1 MSDKKVYER
10 FKENAELRECPVC
23 KKEFMPTSG
32 SQIYCSF
39 ECKMEMQRIRKPKV
53 GNAVRVTPPSKM
65 SDNMKK
71 IAEMVKD
78 DPRYGMKVAKEDG
91 YVK

>member
-1 MSDKKVYER
+1 MSDKKIYER
-10 FKENAELRECPVC
+10 FKENVQPRECPVC
-23 KKEFMPTSG
+23 KKEFIPTSG

-39 ECKMEMQRIRKPKV
+39 ECKLEMQKIRKPKA
-53 GNAVRVTPPSKM
+53 GNAVRVTPSSEM

-78 DPRYGMKVAKEDG
+78 DPRYGMKVAKEEG
-91 YVK
+91 RIK